1 MFAFKYMLGIFAAI
15 LLTTAISHAQG
26 GNTLVL
32 KEKGRTI
39 QSWIEKDCITFRFS
53 NTQWIEG
60 KIKTV
65 FKDSLLINM
74 YRAQQSPTMF
84 GGFRVDTT
92 WLGFLK
98 ISINE
103 ISGMPQSQYKSGM
116 FTNGALFR
124 LGSGAYM
131 FLNIANSLLKGV
143 PLFDAANT
151 TRYLLQQ
158 AFTEL
163 GPFKNKSTKPIYP
176 LVKNILW
183 LFISALK

>member
-1 MFAFKYMLGIFAAI
+1 MFVVKYVAGILIAV
-15 LLTTAISHAQG
+15 LLTVTLSNAQV

-60 KIKTV
+60 KIKTIL
-65 FKDSLLINM
+65 KDSLLINM
-74 YRAQQSPTMF
+74 YRAQQSPTVF

-103 ISGMPQSQYKSGM
+103 ITGMPQSRYKSGM
-116 FTNGALFR
+116 FTNGILFK
-124 LGSGAYM
+124 LASGAYL
-131 FLNIANSLLKGV
+131 FLNIANSLIKGY

-151 TRYLLQQ
+151 TKLLVAAGFYGIGTLQQ
-158 AFTEL
+158 QKHKAYL
-163 GPFKNKSTKPIYP
+163 PIGKKYT
-176 LVKNILW
+176 VAIY
-183 LFISALK
+183 

>member
-1 MFAFKYMLGIFAAI
+1 MLGLVVA
-15 LLTTAISHAQG
+15 LVLTTSILHAQF

-60 KIKTV
+60 KIKTIL
-65 FKDSLLINM
+65 KDSLLINM
-74 YRAQQSPTMF
+74 YRAQQTPTVF

-103 ISGMPQSQYKSGM
+103 ISGMPQSQYKSGL
-116 FTNGALFR
+116 FSNGALFR

-131 FLNIANSLLKGV
+131 FLNIANSLLKDL
-143 PLFDAANT
+143 PLLDAANT
-151 TRYLLQQ
+151 TRLLVAASFYGIGTLQKQKHKAYL
-158 AFTEL
+158 
-163 GPFKNKSTKPIYP
+163 PIGKKYTMA
-176 LVKNILW
+176 IY
-183 LFISALK
+183 

>member
-1 MFAFKYMLGIFAAI
+1 MFVVKYLVGIFATVV
-15 LLTTAISHAQG
+15 LTTAISRAQV

-60 KIKTV
+60 KIKTIL
-65 FKDSLLINM
+65 KDSLLINM
-74 YRAQQSPTMF
+74 YRAQQSPTVF

-103 ISGMPQSQYKSGM
+103 ITGMPQSRYKSGM
-116 FTNGALFR
+116 FTNGILFK
-124 LGSGAYM
+124 LASGAYL
-131 FLNIANSLLKGV
+131 FLNIANSLIKGY

-151 TRYLLQQ
+151 TKLLVAAGFYGIGTLQQ
-158 AFTEL
+158 QKHKAYL
-163 GPFKNKSTKPIYP
+163 PIGKKYT
-176 LVKNILW
+176 VAIY
-183 LFISALK
+183 

>member
-1 MFAFKYMLGIFAAI
+1 MFVVKYVAGILIAV
-15 LLTTAISHAQG
+15 LLTVTLSNAQV

-60 KIKTV
+60 KIKTIL
-65 FKDSLLINM
+65 KDSLLINM
-74 YRAQQSPTMF
+74 YRAQQSPTVF

-103 ISGMPQSQYKSGM
+103 ISGMPQSRYKSGM
-116 FTNGALFR
+116 FTNGILFR
-124 LGSGAYM
+124 LASGAYL
-131 FLNIANSLLKGV
+131 FLNIANSLIKGY

-151 TRYLLQQ
+151 TKLLVAAGFYGIGTLQQ
-158 AFTEL
+158 QKHKAYL
-163 GPFKNKSTKPIYP
+163 PIGKKYTMA
-176 LVKNILW
+176 IY
-183 LFISALK
+183 

>member
-1 MFAFKYMLGIFAAI
+1 MFVLKYVAEILIAV
-15 LLTTAISHAQG
+15 LLTVTLSNAQI

-60 KIKTV
+60 KIKTIL
-65 FKDSLLINM
+65 KDSLLINM
-74 YRAQQSPTMF
+74 YRAQQSPTVF
-84 GGFRVDTT
+84 GGLRVDTT

-103 ISGMPQSQYKSGM
+103 ISGMPQSRYKSGM
-116 FTNGALFR
+116 FTNGILFR
-124 LGSGAYM
+124 LASGAYL
-131 FLNIANSLLKGV
+131 FLNIANSVLKGL

-151 TRYLLQQ
+151 SRLLVAAGFYGIGTLQKQRHKAYL
-158 AFTEL
+158 
-163 GPFKNKSTKPIYP
+163 PIGKKYTMA
-176 LVKNILW
+176 IY
-183 LFISALK
+183 

>member
-60 KIKTV
+60 KIKTIL
-65 FKDSLLINM
+65 KDSLLINM
-74 YRAQQSPTMF
+74 YRAQQSPTVF

-103 ISGMPQSQYKSGM
+103 ISGLPQSRFKSGM
-116 FTNGALFR
+116 FTNGILFKMA
-124 LGSGAYM
+124 SGAYL
-131 FLNIANSLLKGV
+131 FLNIANSIIKGY

-151 TRYLLQQ
+151 TRLLVAAGFYGIGTLQKQKHKAYL
-158 AFTEL
+158 
-163 GPFKNKSTKPIYP
+163 PIGKKYT
-176 LVKNILW
+176 VAIY
-183 LFISALK
+183 

>member
-1 MFAFKYMLGIFAAI
+1 MLG
-15 LLTTAISHAQG
+15 LLVAVVFTTSVSRAQV

-60 KIKTV
+60 KIKTIL
-65 FKDSLLINM
+65 KDSLLINM
-74 YRAQQSPTMF
+74 YRAQQSPRMF

-103 ISGMPQSQYKSGM
+103 ISGMPQSRYKSGM
-116 FTNGALFR
+116 FTNGVLFK

-131 FLNIANSLLKGV
+131 FLNIANSIIKGLPLL
-143 PLFDAANT
+143 DAGNS
-151 TRYLLQQ
+151 TRLLVAAGFYGIGTLQKQKHKAYL
-158 AFTEL
+158 
-163 GPFKNKSTKPIYP
+163 PIGKKYTMA
-176 LVKNILW
+176 IY
-183 LFISALK
+183 

>member
-1 MFAFKYMLGIFAAI
+1 MLLIKYVVGIFAAVFLI
-15 LLTTAISHAQG
+15 VTISNAQV

-60 KIKTV
+60 RIKTIL
-65 FKDSLLINM
+65 KDSLLINM
-74 YRAQQSPTMF
+74 YRAQQSPTAF

-103 ISGMPQSQYKSGM
+103 ISGLPQSRFKSGM
-116 FTNGALFR
+116 FTNGILFKMA
-124 LGSGAYM
+124 SGAYL
-131 FLNIANSLLKGV
+131 FLNIANSIIKGY

-151 TRYLLQQ
+151 TRLLVAAGVYGIGTLQKQKHKDYL
-158 AFTEL
+158 
-163 GPFKNKSTKPIYP
+163 PIGKKYT
-176 LVKNILW
+176 VAIY
-183 LFISALK
+183 

>member
-1 MFAFKYMLGIFAAI
+1 MFVVKYLVGIFTTVV
-15 LLTTAISHAQG
+15 LTTAISHAQV

-60 KIKTV
+60 RIKTIL
-65 FKDSLLINM
+65 KDSLLINM
-74 YRAQQSPTMF
+74 YRAQQSPTAF

-103 ISGMPQSQYKSGM
+103 ISGLPQSRFKSGM
-116 FTNGALFR
+116 FTNGILFKMA
-124 LGSGAYM
+124 SGAYL
-131 FLNIANSLLKGV
+131 FLNIANSIIKGY

-151 TRYLLQQ
+151 TRLLVAAGFYGIGTLQKQKHKAYL
-158 AFTEL
+158 
-163 GPFKNKSTKPIYP
+163 PIGKKYT
-176 LVKNILW
+176 VAIY
-183 LFISALK
+183 

>member
-1 MFAFKYMLGIFAAI
+1 MLG
-15 LLTTAISHAQG
+15 LLVAVVFTTSVSRAQV

-60 KIKTV
+60 KIKTIL
-65 FKDSLLINM
+65 KDSLLINM
-74 YRAQQSPTMF
+74 YRAQQSPTVF

-103 ISGMPQSQYKSGM
+103 ISGMPQSRYKSGM
-116 FTNGALFR
+116 FTNGVLFK

-131 FLNIANSLLKGV
+131 FLNIANSIIKGLPLL
-143 PLFDAANT
+143 DAGNS
-151 TRYLLQQ
+151 TRLLVAAGFYGLGTLQKQKHKAYL
-158 AFTEL
+158 
-163 GPFKNKSTKPIYP
+163 PIGKKYTMA
-176 LVKNILW
+176 IY
-183 LFISALK
+183 

>member
-1 MFAFKYMLGIFAAI
+1 MLG
-15 LLTTAISHAQG
+15 LLVAVVFTTSVSRAQV

-60 KIKTV
+60 KIKTIL
-65 FKDSLLINM
+65 KDSLLINM
-74 YRAQQSPTMF
+74 YRAQQSPTVF

-103 ISGMPQSQYKSGM
+103 ITGMPQSRYKSGM
-116 FTNGALFR
+116 FTNGILFR
-124 LGSGAYM
+124 LASGAYL
-131 FLNIANSLLKGV
+131 FLNIANSLIKGY

-151 TRYLLQQ
+151 TKLLVAAGFYGIGTLQQ
-158 AFTEL
+158 QKHKAYL
-163 GPFKNKSTKPIYP
+163 PIGKKYT
-176 LVKNILW
+176 VAIY
-183 LFISALK
+183 

>member
-1 MFAFKYMLGIFAAI
+1 MFVVKYLAGIFAVV
-15 LLTTAISHAQG
+15 LLTTSFSHAQG

-60 KIKTV
+60 KIKTIL
-65 FKDSLLINM
+65 KDSLLINM
-74 YRAQQSPTMF
+74 YRAQQSPTVF

-103 ISGMPQSQYKSGM
+103 ISGMPQSRYKSGL
-116 FTNGALFR
+116 FTNGVLFR
-124 LGSGAYM
+124 LASGAYL
-131 FLNIANSLLKGV
+131 FLNITNSLLKGF

-151 TRYLLQQ
+151 SRLLVAAGFYGIGTLQKQKHKAYL
-158 AFTEL
+158 
-163 GPFKNKSTKPIYP
+163 PIGKKYT
-176 LVKNILW
+176 VAIY
-183 LFISALK
+183 

>member
-1 MFAFKYMLGIFAAI
+1 MLG
-15 LLTTAISHAQG
+15 LLVAVVFSTSVSRAQV

-60 KIKTV
+60 KIKTIL
-65 FKDSLLINM
+65 KDSLLINM

-103 ISGMPQSQYKSGM
+103 ISGMPQSRYKSGM
-116 FTNGALFR
+116 FTNGVLFK

-131 FLNIANSLLKGV
+131 FLNIANSIIKGLPLL
-143 PLFDAANT
+143 DAGNS
-151 TRYLLQQ
+151 TRLLVAAGFYGIGTLQKQKHKAYL
-158 AFTEL
+158 
-163 GPFKNKSTKPIYP
+163 PIGKKYTMA
-176 LVKNILW
+176 IY
-183 LFISALK
+183 

>member
-1 MFAFKYMLGIFAAI
+1 MFAYKYMLG
-15 LLTTAISHAQG
+15 LLVAVVITTSVSRAQV

-60 KIKTV
+60 KIKTIL
-65 FKDSLLINM
+65 KDSLLINM

-103 ISGMPQSQYKSGM
+103 ISGMPQSRYKSGL
-116 FTNGALFR
+116 FTNGVLFK

-131 FLNIANSLLKGV
+131 FLNIANSIIKGLPLL
-143 PLFDAANT
+143 DAGNS
-151 TRYLLQQ
+151 TRLLVAAGFYGIGTLQKQ
-158 AFTEL
+158 KHKAFL
-163 GPFKNKSTKPIYP
+163 PIGKKYT
-176 LVKNILW
+176 IA
-183 LFISALK
+183 IY

>member
-1 MFAFKYMLGIFAAI
+1 MLLVKYVVGIFAVVV
-15 LLTTAISHAQG
+15 LTVTASYAQM

-60 KIKTV
+60 KIKNIL
-65 FKDSLLINM
+65 KDSLLINM
-74 YRAQQSPTMF
+74 YRAQQSPTAF

-103 ISGMPQSQYKSGM
+103 ISGLPQSRYKSGM
-116 FTNGALFR
+116 FSNGILFR
-124 LGSGAYM
+124 LASSAYM
-131 FLNIANSLLKGV
+131 FLNITNSLIKGYPV
-143 PLFDAANT
+143 FDAANT
-151 TRYLLQQ
+151 TRLLIAAGFYGIGTLQKQKYKDYL
-158 AFTEL
+158 
-163 GPFKNKSTKPIYP
+163 PIGKRYK
-176 LVKNILW
+176 VAIY
-183 LFISALK
+183 

>member
-1 MFAFKYMLGIFAAI
+1 MFAYKYMLV
-15 LLTTAISHAQG
+15 LLVAVVFTTSVSCAQV

-60 KIKTV
+60 KIKTIL
-65 FKDSLLINM
+65 KDSLLINM

-103 ISGMPQSQYKSGM
+103 ISGMPQSRYKSGM
-116 FTNGALFR
+116 FTNGVLFK

-131 FLNIANSLLKGV
+131 FLNIANSIIKGLPLL
-143 PLFDAANT
+143 DAGNS
-151 TRYLLQQ
+151 TRLLVAAGFYGIGTLQKQKHKAYL
-158 AFTEL
+158 
-163 GPFKNKSTKPIYP
+163 PIGKKYTMA
-176 LVKNILW
+176 IY
-183 LFISALK
+183 

>member
-1 MFAFKYMLGIFAAI
+1 MLLVKYVVGIFAAVFLI
-15 LLTTAISHAQG
+15 VTTSNAQV

-60 KIKTV
+60 RIKTIL
-65 FKDSLLINM
+65 KDSLLINM
-74 YRAQQSPTMF
+74 YRAQQSPTAF

-103 ISGMPQSQYKSGM
+103 ISGLPQSRYKSGM
-116 FTNGALFR
+116 FTNGILFKMA
-124 LGSGAYM
+124 SGAYL
-131 FLNIANSLLKGV
+131 FLNIANSLIKGY
-143 PLFDAANT
+143 PLLDAANT
-151 TRYLLQQ
+151 TRLLVAGGFYGIGTLQKQKHKAYL
-158 AFTEL
+158 
-163 GPFKNKSTKPIYP
+163 PIGKKYT
-176 LVKNILW
+176 VAIY
-183 LFISALK
+183 

>member
-1 MFAFKYMLGIFAAI
+1 MFVLKYVAEILIAV
-15 LLTTAISHAQG
+15 LLTVTLSNAQI

-60 KIKTV
+60 KIKTIL
-65 FKDSLLINM
+65 KDSLLINM
-74 YRAQQSPTMF
+74 YRAQQSPTVF

-103 ISGMPQSQYKSGM
+103 ISGMPQSRYKSGM
-116 FTNGALFR
+116 FTNGILFR
-124 LGSGAYM
+124 LASGAYL
-131 FLNIANSLLKGV
+131 FLNIANSVLKGL

-151 TRYLLQQ
+151 SRLLVAAGFYGIGTLQKQRHKAYL
-158 AFTEL
+158 
-163 GPFKNKSTKPIYP
+163 PIGKKYTMA
-176 LVKNILW
+176 IY
-183 LFISALK
+183 

>member
-1 MFAFKYMLGIFAAI
+1 MLLVKYVVGIFVAVFLI
-15 LLTTAISHAQG
+15 VTTSNAQV

-60 KIKTV
+60 RIKTIL
-65 FKDSLLINM
+65 KDSLLINM
-74 YRAQQSPTMF
+74 YRAQQSPTAF

-103 ISGMPQSQYKSGM
+103 ISGLPQSRFKSGM
-116 FTNGALFR
+116 FTNGILFKMA
-124 LGSGAYM
+124 SGAYL
-131 FLNIANSLLKGV
+131 FLNIANSIIKGY

-151 TRYLLQQ
+151 TRLLVAAGFYGIGTLQKQKHKAYL
-158 AFTEL
+158 
-163 GPFKNKSTKPIYP
+163 PIGKKYT
-176 LVKNILW
+176 VAIY
-183 LFISALK
+183 

>member
-1 MFAFKYMLGIFAAI
+1 MFVLKYVAGILIAV
-15 LLTTAISHAQG
+15 LLTVTLSNAQI

-60 KIKTV
+60 KIKTIL
-65 FKDSLLINM
+65 KDSLLINM
-74 YRAQQSPTMF
+74 YRAQQSPTVF

-103 ISGMPQSQYKSGM
+103 ISGMPQSRYKSGM
-116 FTNGALFR
+116 FTNGILFR
-124 LGSGAYM
+124 LASGAYL
-131 FLNIANSLLKGV
+131 FLNIANSVLKGLT
-143 PLFDAANT
+143 LFDAANT
-151 TRYLLQQ
+151 SRLLVAAGFYGIGTLQKQRHKAYL
-158 AFTEL
+158 
-163 GPFKNKSTKPIYP
+163 PIGKKYTMA
-176 LVKNILW
+176 IY
-183 LFISALK
+183 

>member
-1 MFAFKYMLGIFAAI
+1 MLLIKYVVGIF
-15 LLTTAISHAQG
+15 TAVFLIVTISNAQV

-60 KIKTV
+60 RIKTIL
-65 FKDSLLINM
+65 KDSLLINM
-74 YRAQQSPTMF
+74 YRAQQSPTAF

-103 ISGMPQSQYKSGM
+103 ISGLPQSRFKSGM
-116 FTNGALFR
+116 FTNGILFKMA
-124 LGSGAYM
+124 SGAYL
-131 FLNIANSLLKGV
+131 FLNIAHSIIKGY

-151 TRYLLQQ
+151 TRLLVAAGFYGIGTLQKQKHKAYL
-158 AFTEL
+158 
-163 GPFKNKSTKPIYP
+163 PIGKKYT
-176 LVKNILW
+176 VAIY
-183 LFISALK
+183 

>member
-1 MFAFKYMLGIFAAI
+1 MFAFKYIFGLLVA
-15 LLTTAISHAQG
+15 LVLTTSVSRAQV

-60 KIKTV
+60 KIKTIL
-65 FKDSLLINM
+65 KDSLLINM

-103 ISGMPQSQYKSGM
+103 ISGMPQSRYKSGL
-116 FTNGALFR
+116 FTNGVLFR

-131 FLNIANSLLKGV
+131 FLNIANSIIKGL
-143 PLFDAANT
+143 PLFDTGNT
-151 TRYLLQQ
+151 TRLLVAAGFYGIGTLQKQ
-158 AFTEL
+158 KHKAFL
-163 GPFKNKSTKPIYP
+163 PIGKKYT
-176 LVKNILW
+176 IA
-183 LFISALK
+183 IY

>member
-1 MFAFKYMLGIFAAI
+1 MLGLVIALVLTNSI
-15 LLTTAISHAQG
+15 LHAQV

-60 KIKTV
+60 KIKTIL
-65 FKDSLLINM
+65 KDSLLINM
-74 YRAQQSPTMF
+74 YRAQQTPTVF

-103 ISGMPQSQYKSGM
+103 ISGMPQSRYTSGL
-116 FTNGALFR
+116 FSNGALFR

-131 FLNIANSLLKGV
+131 FLNIANSLIKGL
-143 PLFDAANT
+143 PLLDAANT
-151 TRYLLQQ
+151 TRLLVAASFYGIGTLQKQKHKAYL
-158 AFTEL
+158 
-163 GPFKNKSTKPIYP
+163 PIGKKYT
-176 LVKNILW
+176 IA
-183 LFISALK
+183 IY

>member
-1 MFAFKYMLGIFAAI
+1 MLLVKYVVGIFAVVV
-15 LLTTAISHAQG
+15 LTVTASYAQM

-60 KIKTV
+60 KIKNIL
-65 FKDSLLINM
+65 KDSLLINM
-74 YRAQQSPTMF
+74 YRAQQSPTAF

-103 ISGMPQSQYKSGM
+103 ISGLPQSRYKSGM
-116 FTNGALFR
+116 FSNGILFR
-124 LGSGAYM
+124 LASSAYM
-131 FLNIANSLLKGV
+131 FLNITNSLIKGYPV
-143 PLFDAANT
+143 FDAANT
-151 TRYLLQQ
+151 TRLLIAAGFYGIGTLQKQKHKDYL
-158 AFTEL
+158 
-163 GPFKNKSTKPIYP
+163 PIGKRYK
-176 LVKNILW
+176 VAIY
-183 LFISALK
+183 

>member
-1 MFAFKYMLGIFAAI
+1 MLGLVIA
-15 LLTTAISHAQG
+15 LVLTTSVSLAQV

-60 KIKTV
+60 KIKTIL
-65 FKDSLLINM
+65 KDSLLINM
-74 YRAQQSPTMF
+74 YRAQQSPTVF

-103 ISGMPQSQYKSGM
+103 ISGMPQSRYKSGL

-131 FLNIANSLLKGV
+131 FLNIANSLLKGL
-143 PLFDAANT
+143 PLLDPPNT
-151 TRYLLQQ
+151 TRLLVAAGFYGIGTLQKQ
-158 AFTEL
+158 KHKAFL
-163 GPFKNKSTKPIYP
+163 PIGKKYTMA
-176 LVKNILW
+176 IY
-183 LFISALK
+183 

>member
-1 MFAFKYMLGIFAAI
+1 MLLVKYVVGIFVAVFLI
-15 LLTTAISHAQG
+15 VTTSNAQV

-60 KIKTV
+60 RIKTIL
-65 FKDSLLINM
+65 KDSLLINM
-74 YRAQQSPTMF
+74 YRAQQSPTAF

-103 ISGMPQSQYKSGM
+103 ISGLPQSRYKSGM
-116 FTNGALFR
+116 FTNGILFKMA
-124 LGSGAYM
+124 SGAYL
-131 FLNIANSLLKGV
+131 FLNIANSIIKGY

-151 TRYLLQQ
+151 TRLLVAAGFYGIGTLQKQKHKAYL
-158 AFTEL
+158 
-163 GPFKNKSTKPIYP
+163 PIGKKYT
-176 LVKNILW
+176 VAIY
-183 LFISALK
+183 

>member
-1 MFAFKYMLGIFAAI
+1 MFVVKYVAGILIAV
-15 LLTTAISHAQG
+15 LLTVTLSNAQV

-60 KIKTV
+60 KIKTIL
-65 FKDSLLINM
+65 KDSLLINM
-74 YRAQQSPTMF
+74 YRAQQSPTVF

-103 ISGMPQSQYKSGM
+103 ISGMPQSRYKSGM
-116 FTNGALFR
+116 FTNGILFR
-124 LGSGAYM
+124 LASGAYL
-131 FLNIANSLLKGV
+131 FLNIANSVLKGL

-151 TRYLLQQ
+151 SRLLVAAGFYGIGTLQKQKHKAYL
-158 AFTEL
+158 
-163 GPFKNKSTKPIYP
+163 PIGKKYTMA
-176 LVKNILW
+176 IY
-183 LFISALK
+183 

>member
-1 MFAFKYMLGIFAAI
+1 MFVAKYLVGIFATVV
-15 LLTTAISHAQG
+15 LTTAISRAQV

-60 KIKTV
+60 KIKTIL
-65 FKDSLLINM
+65 KDSLLINM
-74 YRAQQSPTMF
+74 YRAQQSPTVF

-103 ISGMPQSQYKSGM
+103 ITGMPQSRYKSGM
-116 FTNGALFR
+116 FTNGILFK
-124 LGSGAYM
+124 LASGAYL
-131 FLNIANSLLKGV
+131 FLNIANSLIKGY

-151 TRYLLQQ
+151 TKLLVAAGFYGIGTLQQ
-158 AFTEL
+158 QKHKAYL
-163 GPFKNKSTKPIYP
+163 PIGKKYT
-176 LVKNILW
+176 VAIY
-183 LFISALK
+183 